1 MRGRALVRGRTKINS
16 PDPPLFT
23 VRTAYP
29 TEPLLT
35 LFDPPIE
42 LASRRP
48 RGQLHR
54 DGRINFSPICCS
66 QALHLAVAEL
76 HI

>member
-35 LFDPPIE
+35 LFTHQSSWPPGDHV
-42 LASRRP
+42 ASSTGMGGSTSRRSASAGAAP
-48 RGQLHR
+48 RR
-54 DGRINFSPICCS
+54 R
-66 QALHLAVAEL
+66 
-76 HI
+76 

>member
-42 LASRRP
+42 LACSRP
-48 RGQLHR
+48 RSGLHMYQR
-54 DGRINFSPICCS
+54 VDFSAMLS
-66 QALHLAVAEL
+66 GKLL
-76 HI
+76 